1 MTYKEALINSLD
13 KFEVDDTEMLP
24 ICFPNFILSI
34 GALMATQIAI
44 KNEGISGASL
54 AHKLAPLQMN
64 FDSIAIGM
72 NTHGFIS
79 WLLEQPIPE
88 SDDGEIIWYDVTE
101 LQRLMNKCFFGKE

>member
-13 KFEVDDTEMLP
+13 KVEDENIEMLP
-24 ICFPNFILSI
+24 ICFPHFILSI
-34 GALMATQIAI
+34 GAIMATQIAI
-44 KNEGISGASL
+44 RNAGISGASL
-54 AHKLAPLQMN
+54 AHKLDPLQMD
-64 FDSIAIGM
+64 FDSIAIGL

-101 LQRLMNKCFFGKE
+101 LQRLMNIHFFGKE